1 MHLADVAATFL
12 LGLLG
17 TAHCV
22 GMCGPL
28 VLTVS
33 SAKSPSK
40 LLSQAAYHAGRSA
53 TYVALGAA
61 LGALAPSISG
71 LAGAA
76 GADPSRVLGTA
87 QIWLSLVSATL
98 LLALGLERLG
108 LFRLPATGS
117 PSRLPG
123 FARVRDGM
131 LAGRPG
137 AIFLFGALMGTL
149 PCGLSWAAFARALG
163 AGGAGPAALLVL
175 AFALGTVPGLLLL
188 GTGAAGL
195 ARRGQKVLELA
206 AAVLIVGMALRLG
219 VDAVASLGG

>member
-1 MHLADVAATFL
+1 MSPADALATFL
-12 LGLLG
+12 LGLFG

-33 SAKSPSK
+33 SAKGAK
-40 LLSQAAYHAGRSA
+40 LLSQLAYHAGRSA

-76 GADPSRVLGTA
+76 GADPSRALGTA
-87 QIWLSLVSATL
+87 QVWLSLVSAAL

-108 LFRLPATGS
+108 VLRLPATGS
-117 PSRLPG
+117 PARLPG
-123 FARVRDGM
+123 FARLRDGM

-137 AIFLFGALMGTL
+137 AVFLFGALMGTL
-149 PCGLSWAAFARALG
+149 PCGLSWAALARALG

-175 AFALGTVPGLLLL
+175 CFALGTLPGLLLL

-195 ARRGQKVLELA
+195 ARRGQRALELA
-206 AAVLIVGMALRLG
+206 AAVLVVGMGLRLG
-219 VDAVASLGG
+219 VDAVASLVG

>member
-1 MHLADVAATFL
+1 MNPADAAATFL

-33 SAKSPSK
+33 SAKSSK
-40 LLSQAAYHAGRSA
+40 LLSQLAYHAGRMA
-53 TYVALGAA
+53 TYVALGAV

-76 GADPSRVLGTA
+76 GADPSRTLGTL
-87 QIWLSLVSATL
+87 QIWLSLLSSGL

-117 PSRLPG
+117 PSKLPG

-137 AIFLFGALMGTL
+137 AVFLFGVLMGTL

-163 AGGAGPAALLVL
+163 AGGPGAAAVLVA
-175 AFALGTVPGLLLL
+175 AFALGTLPGLLLL
-188 GTGAAGL
+188 GTAAASL
-195 ARRGQKVLELA
+195 ARRHQKVFELA
-206 AAVLIVGMALRLG
+206 AAVLMVGMALRLG
-219 VDAVASLGG
+219 ADALASLLG